1 MWRLLLVLPLVN
13 QLVAGYTVIEEPRI
27 PPCGRAGPALDT
39 VPDDTKISTCPADQ
53 CGENEEIREVLP
65 CCEPTCDNDCS
76 RADCSGKPIFVPSC
90 VCQSGFV
97 RHNGECICP
106 SQCPA
111 TEEPLRSCPPNEE
124 LQPTPPCCEPTCGN
138 NCTEECRVEL
148 VNQPTCVCMPGYVRH
163 EGCCIKADQ
172 CPTCGPYARYS
183 DCTPCCESTC
193 TMDCSVVLCL
203 AGCTGPPTCLC
214 QTGYVKHNGVCIKR
228 ELCPIEGSSSEQP
241 PFPIGYDHGLGQEI
255 NSGGPDVP
263 FVRYPGK
270 TYK

>member
-13 QLVAGYTVIEEPRI
+13 QLMAGYTIIEN
-27 PPCGRAGPALDT
+27 PPIT
-39 VPDDTKISTCPADQ
+39 TCDQ
-53 CGENEEIREVLP
+53 CGANEEIREVLP

-90 VCQSGFV
+90 VCQSGFI

-111 TEEPLRSCPPNEE
+111 TEEPLCSCPPNEE

-163 EGCCIKADQ
+163 DGSCIKADQ

-214 QTGYVKHNGVCIKR
+214 QPGYVKHNGVCIR
-228 ELCPIEGSSSEQP
+228 SEMCPKEDDSTEP
-241 PFPIGYDHGLGQEI
+241 PLSNSNDYGMRPSVNIGA
-255 NSGGPDVP
+255 DVP
-263 FVRYPGK
+263 FVRYPGINSK
-270 TYK
+270 

>member
-1 MWRLLLVLPLVN
+1 MFASRDSYATMENAFVHHSVLQPRNPYVRLSNKV
-13 QLVAGYTVIEEPRI
+13 
-27 PPCGRAGPALDT
+27 
-39 VPDDTKISTCPADQ
+39 
-53 CGENEEIREVLP
+53 GENTNTSERFLP
-65 CCEPTCDNDCS
+65 AFT
-76 RADCSGKPIFVPSC
+76 G
-90 VCQSGFV
+90 
-97 RHNGECICP
+97 
-106 SQCPA
+106 
-111 TEEPLRSCPPNEE
+111 SCPPNEE

-255 NSGGPDVP
+255 SSGGPDVP